1 MWSIE
6 RESLKERS
14 RLNGI
19 NSLNGFVDLR
29 SDWKHRFDTF
39 QETNLFLKTFYSAYI
54 FNGCRIFFI
63 KNKIICGA

>member
-29 SDWKHRFDTF
+29 SD
-39 QETNLFLKTFYSAYI
+39 
-54 FNGCRIFFI
+54 
-63 KNKIICGA
+63 